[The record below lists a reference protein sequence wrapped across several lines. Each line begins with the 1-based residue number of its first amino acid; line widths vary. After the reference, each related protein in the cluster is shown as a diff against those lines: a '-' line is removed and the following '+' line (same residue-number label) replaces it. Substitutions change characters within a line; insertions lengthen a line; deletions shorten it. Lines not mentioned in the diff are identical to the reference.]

1 MAQTSISIRMD
12 ADLKREFEQFCA
24 DVGMSM
30 TTAFTVFAKK
40 AVRENRIPF
49 QLDRDIPNEETRA
62 AIEETERMIKDPS
75 LGKAYTDVDEM
86 MRELLTDV

>member
-49 QLDRDIPNEETRA
+49 QLDREVPNEETRRA
-62 AIEETERMIKDPS
+62 MEEAEKGINLSRGYHSVEELIEALNAD
-75 LGKAYTDVDEM
+75 D
-86 MRELLTDV
+86 

>member
-12 ADLKREFEQFCA
+12 AELKREFEQFCA

-49 QLDRDIPNEETRA
+49 QLDRDIPNEETRR
-62 AIEETERMIKDPS
+62 AIEEAKKGINLSGGFHSVE
-75 LGKAYTDVDEM
+75 
-86 MRELLTDV
+86 ELMEALNADD

>member
-49 QLDRDIPNEETRA
+49 QLDREVPNEETRRA
-62 AIEETERMIKDPS
+62 MEEAEKGINLS
-75 LGKAYTDVDEM
+75 
-86 MRELLTDV
+86 REYHSVEELMEALNADD